1 MELDIRQHFRNRSK
15 YIRAFIFLS
24 AISALVLLF
33 LYLSLYIYAKTLGPP
48 ELAVPQSTLYY
59 SGSGSLIGE
68 TDNGQKRYWTEYRR
82 ISENLINATV
92 SVEDR
97 KFFEHHGF
105 DIKRIGGA
113 VIADIKAMG
122 KVQGASTITQQYAR
136 NLYLTHDKNWI
147 RKWNEAFYTMR
158 LEMNY
163 SKEEIMEGY
172 LNTIYYGHGAY
183 GVQAASRYYFN
194 KDAGGLSLAEA
205 SMLAGIPKGPGRYSP
220 LVNFEKAKARQR
232 IILQSMAKESFITK
246 EQADSAWKAP
256 LQLHGK
262 HQAVKEKTAP
272 YFQDAVRAALKT
284 QLGLDDRTIELGGLK
299 VYTTLDE
306 QLQKAAEDTVSSV
319 IAEGSGMQAALLAME
334 PQTGEV
340 KALVGGKSY
349 QESPFNRV
357 TQALRQPGS
366 TIKPLLYYAALERGY
381 TPSTAL
387 LSEPTEF
394 KTDGGKS
401 VYTPRNYNNQY
412 AGGEITLAQAI
423 ALSDNIYA
431 VKTHLFLGQET
442 LVKTARKF
450 GITAQMAAVPSLALG
465 SSAVRLA
472 EMVNAYNL
480 FANGGRRVEPVFIKK
495 VLNSQG
501 EVIFEAADEHEQ
513 TLDPAQAAVMTGMLT
528 GVFDKKLN
536 GYAKVTG
543 STISGELTRPYAG
556 KSGSTLADSWMIGYT
571 PSLTA
576 GVWTGYDDARKI
588 EVPAEKLYAK
598 KIWARFME
606 KGLEGIPAEPFPE
619 TEGVVGAQVDPAS
632 GKLAA
637 PGCPESR
644 LTYYVKGTEPE
655 TFCDAYFQQ
664 GGQKEKTGQ
673 ETGKTP
679 WYKRMMKFL
688 Q

>member
-1 MELDIRQHFRNRSK
+1 MELDIGQHFRKRSK
-15 YIRAFIFLS
+15 YIRAFLFIS

-68 TDNGQKRYWTEYRR
+68 TDNGQKRYWTDYQH

-92 SVEDR
+92 AIEDR
-97 KFFEHHGF
+97 KFFGHHGF
-105 DIKRIGGA
+105 DIKRVGGA

-194 KDAGGLSLAEA
+194 KDADRLSLAEA
-205 SMLAGIPKGPGRYSP
+205 SMLAGVPKGPGRYSP
-220 LVNFEKAKARQR
+220 LVNFEKAKTRQR
-232 IILQSMAKESFITK
+232 IILQSMVKESYITA
-246 EQADSAWKAP
+246 EEADTAWMAP
-256 LQLHGK
+256 LKLNGK
-262 HQAVKEKTAP
+262 HQSVKEKTAP
-272 YFQDAVRAALKT
+272 YFQDAVRTALKT

-306 QLQKAAEDTVSSV
+306 KLQKAAEETVSSV
-319 IAEGSGMQAALLAME
+319 MTDGSGMQAALLAME

-349 QESPFNRV
+349 QESPFNRA

-387 LSEPTEF
+387 LSEPTKFE
-394 KTDGGKS
+394 TDGGKS

-431 VKTHLFLGQET
+431 VKTHLFLGQDT
-442 LVKTARKF
+442 LVKTARRF

-465 SSAVRLA
+465 SSAVRPA
-472 EMVNAYNL
+472 EMVNAYNF
-480 FANGGRRVEPVFIKK
+480 FANGGRRAEPTFIRK
-495 VLNSQG
+495 VLNSKG
-501 EVIFEAADEHEQ
+501 EIIFEAADEHEQ
-513 TLDPAQAAVMTGMLT
+513 ELDPAQTAVMTGMLT

-588 EVPAEKLYAK
+588 EVPAEKLFAK

-606 KGLEGIPAEPFPE
+606 KGLEGSPAEPFPE
-619 TEGVVGAQVDPAS
+619 TEGVIGAEVDPAS

-655 TFCDAYFQQ
+655 TFCDAYFLPD
-664 GGQKEKTGQ
+664 GPKDKPGQ
-673 ETGKTP
+673 ENGKTP
-679 WYKRMMKFL
+679 WYKRMLKFW